1 MCLGGLA
8 SFYQRRRRSWGGVGT
23 ANQWDKRQGVNPQ
36 FILVFEKHTT
46 VRGVHSNTCWR
57 DKDTGREDRASAEIP
72 VKW

>member
-1 MCLGGLA
+1 MFGWVGFFLPKKEKIGG
-8 SFYQRRRRSWGGVGT
+8 GGT

-46 VRGVHSNTCWR
+46 ACGVHSNTCWR
-57 DKDTGREDRASAEIP
+57 DQDTGREDRASAEIP